1 MIQGKNL
8 IKLSRTQPKCSL
20 LVKYHTKI
28 TNCDTSETLDNIF
41 TILLYYLSLQYLF
54 FSFSNVQEIWNNLVN
69 TYLIF

>member
-28 TNCDTSETLDNIF
+28 TNYDTSETLDNIF